1 MKKNKNKKI
10 FLILSWCF
18 LPYPS
23 SLYQAHRLMHKKN
36 TSKDCDNRDSNNN
49 NPRKGLLLRHE
60 WSELTE
66 VKTVFS
72 YVGKFPDDRGFF
84 FLPTISDSAY
94 ISDKAC
100 FSYVGKI
107 PEDRGF
113 YFFSTI
119 PDFAYIPDNRQKTV
133 PDSPYYELGGKW
145 KVCKKSSLEQKCN
158 SIYTATLMHTSLC
171 CDVLNR
177 RSGILLF
184 RNHPRFCLCIG

>member
-1 MKKNKNKKI
+1 M
-10 FLILSWCF
+10 
-18 LPYPS
+18 
-23 SLYQAHRLMHKKN
+23 
-36 TSKDCDNRDSNNN
+36 
-49 NPRKGLLLRHE
+49 
-60 WSELTE
+60 
-66 VKTVFS
+66 
-72 YVGKFPDDRGFF
+72 
-84 FLPTISDSAY
+84 PTISDSAY

-107 PEDRGF
+107 PDDRGF

-158 SIYTATLMHTSLC
+158 SIYTATLMYTSLC

-184 RNHPRFCLCIG
+184 RDHPRFCYISDNRQKTVPDSPYYELGGKWKVCKKSSLEQKGNSIHTATLMHTSLCCVVLNTSLFSHPSMQGFPF